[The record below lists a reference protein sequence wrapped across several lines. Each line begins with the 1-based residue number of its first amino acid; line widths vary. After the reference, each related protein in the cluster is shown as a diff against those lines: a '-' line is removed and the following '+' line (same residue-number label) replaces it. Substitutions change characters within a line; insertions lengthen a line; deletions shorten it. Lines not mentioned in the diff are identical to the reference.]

1 MTLEHRMGP
10 EGGASLNEQAVFERV
25 GFEKELMSRGVK
37 LERSFTNRKLFDEF
51 FEAMHRRYKARL
63 RSWVRS
69 YRNYLSRLYQ
79 PQEFKPVFGYV
90 PTDDFNKPIL
100 MIAGFIDIKTLAPVA
115 GDLELITRALELKNV
130 HLQPLVDE
138 YQENRQIAKR
148 MLTISG
154 VNKDLQHRLGQVV
167 SGNVEKIQLIERY
180 EG

>member
-1 MTLEHRMGP
+1 
-10 EGGASLNEQAVFERV
+10 
-25 GFEKELMSRGVK
+25 
-37 LERSFTNRKLFDEF
+37 
-51 FEAMHRRYKARL
+51 
-63 RSWVRS
+63 
-69 YRNYLSRLYQ
+69 
-79 PQEFKPVFGYV
+79 
-90 PTDDFNKPIL
+90 